1 MKQHNVAVPPRPLNT
16 LSDAVQAGRTAL
28 LQEGRLTAFPHHWQV
43 PAATEKAA
51 WESVRSATETL
62 PFEYWAF
69 PWATVIDGLRG
80 EAVTT
85 WPVLTALRQ
94 AIQARP
100 RPAPGVRR
108 VTVAQHI
115 HVLQFVELFQAAG
128 ITDLFWSH
136 ATHAQPEVNGI
147 RLHAFPLFPAQTP
160 DLIPPAEPVTTRKY
174 LANFIGA
181 YNPKIYLTNV
191 REVIFND
198 PNEHDDLLI
207 IKREAWHFDRAVYDE
222 QIKGLAPGKDRV
234 LTEQQLTQEYLSAI
248 RDSWFTLC
256 PSGAGPNSIRIFES
270 LCLGSIPVI
279 VTKDLRLPGNQSVWV
294 AGCIFEEDS
303 AEGYRRALRR
313 ARATSQACRLGMLQ
327 AGRNLAALT
336 AAGRY
341 LETLL
346 QPWAATASAK
356 VTSIAALS

>member
-1 MKQHNVAVPPRPLNT
+1 M
-16 LSDAVQAGRTAL
+16 
-28 LQEGRLTAFPHHWQV
+28 AFPHYWQV

-51 WESVRSATETL
+51 WEAVRSTAETL

-80 EAVTT
+80 EAITT

-94 AIQARP
+94 AIETRP
-100 RPAPGVRR
+100 RPDPSVRR

-115 HVLQFVELFQAAG
+115 HALQFIELFQAAG

-136 ATHAQPEVNGI
+136 ATHGQPEVSSI
-147 RLHAFPLFPAQTP
+147 RLHAFPLFPAQTH

-198 PNEHDDLLI
+198 PNEHGDLLL
-207 IKREAWHFDRAVYDE
+207 IKREAWHFDRAVYGE
-222 QIKGLAPGKDRV
+222 QIKGLAPDK
-234 LTEQQLTQEYLSAI
+234 QQLLSEQRRTQEYLSAI

-256 PSGAGPNSIRIFES
+256 PSGSGPNSIRIFES

-279 VTKDLRLPGNQSVWV
+279 LTKDLRLPGNQSAWE
-294 AGCIFEEDS
+294 AGCILEEDS

-313 ARATSQACRLGMLQ
+313 ARATSLGCRLGMLQ

-336 AAGRY
+336 ATERY
-341 LETLL
+341 LDTLL
-346 QPWAATASAK
+346 QPWVATTSAK
-356 VTSIAALS
+356 GTPMAGPS